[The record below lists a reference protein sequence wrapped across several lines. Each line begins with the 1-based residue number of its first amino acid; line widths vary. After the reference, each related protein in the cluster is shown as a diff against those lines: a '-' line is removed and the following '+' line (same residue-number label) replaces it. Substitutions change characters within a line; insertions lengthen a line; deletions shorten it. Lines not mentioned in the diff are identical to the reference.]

1 MSISVSPHRFIG
13 IPTLRDTPPR
23 IGKYTIQYDLQP
35 GPGGGTSAAECGSS
49 ATRLA
54 ECAQAAGLIH
64 RGLIGAITGVRA
76 IQSIVGYGAWATTT
90 IPAAQLTLMTTAERA
105 QLWAAAIGLAARQSD
120 VLVTSDEPGP
130 SLALDIIL
138 GGRTTVATPWALD
151 AFWHELRAIS
161 GGRVTGF
168 GPRRVKGRDGVRVID
183 AARCWPNGESAAAW
197 TRRAAAAVGIEVDVK
212 LRRLSLRSVANN
224 WFREPTGDSYAAI
237 LKTHGRPDLIEA
249 ALALTPRIAE
259 FTGHAY
265 RPVAHNRS
273 EHPKPAA

>member
-1 MSISVSPHRFIG
+1 MSIPASPLPFIG

-23 IGKYTIQYDLQP
+23 IGKYSIQYDLHP
-35 GPGGGTSAAECGSS
+35 GPGGGTLAPECG
-49 ATRLA
+49 APAIPLA

-64 RGLIGAITGVRA
+64 RELISVIHGVRA

-105 QLWAAAIGLAARQSD
+105 RAWAAVIGLAARQSE
-120 VLVTSDEPGP
+120 VLITSDEPG
-130 SLALDIIL
+130 SCFALDVIL
-138 GGRTTVATPWALD
+138 GGRATVAEPWALD

-161 GGRVTGF
+161 GGRITGF
-168 GPRRVKGRDGVRVID
+168 GPRRVKGRDGLRIVD
-183 AARCWPNGESAAAW
+183 SGQCWPNGESAAAW
-197 TRRAAAAVGIEVDVK
+197 TRRAADAVGLEVDVK
-212 LRRLSLRSVANN
+212 LRRLNPMSVAND
-224 WFREPTGDSYAAI
+224 WFRDPKGEAYAAV
-237 LKTHGRPDLIEA
+237 LQAHGRPDLIEA

-259 FTGHAY
+259 VTRHVY